1 MKNTKGTAFQKMIW
15 NQIKKI
21 LKGKI
26 STYKE
31 IAIKIGNPKAYL
43 AVANAYTKNLKIL
56 TISLIQSYKKI
67 L

>member
-1 MKNTKGTAFQKMIW
+1 MNNTKGTAFQKMIW

-31 IAIKIGNPKAYL
+31 IVVKIGNPKAYL
-43 AVANAYTKNLKIL
+43 ALAVAYTKNVKIL
-56 TISLIQSYKKI
+56 TIP
-67 L
+67 

>member
-31 IAIKIGNPKAYL
+31 IVVKIGNPKAYL
-43 AVANAYTKNLKIL
+43 ALAYAYTKNVKIL
-56 TISLIQSYKKI
+56 TIP
-67 L
+67 

>member
-1 MKNTKGTAFQKMIW
+1 MKNTKGTAFHKMIW
-15 NQIKKI
+15 YQIKKI

-43 AVANAYTKNLKIL
+43 AVAKADTKNLKIL
-56 TISLIQSYKKI
+56 TIP
-67 L
+67 

>member
-15 NQIKKI
+15 NQKKKI

>member
-43 AVANAYTKNLKIL
+43 AVAKADTKNLKIL
-56 TISLIQSYKKI
+56 TIP
-67 L
+67 

>member
-1 MKNTKGTAFQKMIW
+1 MIW

-31 IAIKIGNPKAYL
+31 IAIKIGNLKAYL
-43 AVANAYTKNLKIL
+43 TVTNAYTRNLKIL
-56 TISLIQSYKKI
+56 TIP
-67 L
+67 

>member
-31 IAIKIGNPKAYL
+31 IAIKIGNLKAYL
-43 AVANAYTKNLKIL
+43 TVTYAYTKDLKIL
-56 TISLIQSYKKI
+56 TIP
-67 L
+67 